1 VISQFLTAEEL
12 LDKVG
17 VKIVVITAGEVK
29 DFGSVSRDVTDEE
42 LAYWQGV
49 IDETYEGFV
58 RVVAEGRG
66 MDEATVR
73 ELADGRVYTG
83 EQALELGLIDEIGYF
98 DDAIAK
104 AAELGGISGEPRVVE
119 LQPEQDFLSML
130 YGVGGQAH
138 DQASLAA
145 VLELLKMVAAPTLE
159 FRYVSP

>member
-1 VISQFLTAEEL
+1 
-12 LDKVG
+12 
-17 VKIVVITAGEVK
+17 
-29 DFGSVSRDVTDEE
+29 
-42 LAYWQGV
+42 
-49 IDETYEGFV
+49 
-58 RVVAEGRG
+58 

-73 ELADGRVYTG
+73 ELADGRVCTG